1 MSLFLPSMYL
11 LSLFVGYCDAFASW
25 TRTLVRDTDTASRVR
40 GALYPKGGRYAYCG
54 ACTVSVAGACYGFLI
69 YGFLPGTAIFFTCI
83 MISRIS
89 SVLLRRRIHNLF
101 HLNVVLRTLTQRHL
115 EYLYLDDMVG
125 ARSVEGLIEK
135 VTTQAY
141 GLKVIKA
148 AELVPSYEGSKLYL
162 SIYGAKADNY
172 HCSHRGSNRLQ

>member
-1 MSLFLPSMYL
+1 MGLFLTVMYL

-25 TRTLVRDTDTASRVR
+25 TRRFVTDSDITYSVR
-40 GALYPKGGRYAYCG
+40 GALYPVGGRHAYCG
-54 ACTVSVAGACYGFLI
+54 ACTVSVVGICYGFS
-69 YGFLPGTAIFFTCI
+69 YGFLPGSAIFFTCI
-83 MISRIS
+83 MMSRIT

-115 EYLYLDDMVG
+115 EYLYADNMVG
-125 ARSVEGLIEK
+125 ARSVERLIEK

-172 HCSHRGSNRLQ
+172 HCSYRGSSRQQ